1 MISIA
6 YRKPKKKPPHLRT
19 GNNKLN
25 ARISDTLDRV
35 LAKPPSKVTTLK
47 EMSPEKQAAIRAL
60 YETRENGR

>member
-6 YRKPKKKPPHLRT
+6 YRKPKKKPAHLRT

-35 LAKPPSKVTTLK
+35 LAKPPSPVTTLK
-47 EMSPEKQAAIRAL
+47 EMSPEKQAEMMRL
-60 YETRENGR
+60 YGRRP